1 MSPPSFCVMSSPYS
15 TRDELSAGMVPNLTT
30 PLRKLAAGHVQ
41 ICLSDVRQEFSQHFA
56 KWKLEL

>member
-30 PLRKLAAGHVQ
+30 PLRKLAAGLFRFVKVTSGR
-41 ICLSDVRQEFSQHFA
+41 IRD
-56 KWKLEL
+56 

>member
-30 PLRKLAAGHVQ
+30 PLRKLAAGLFRIVKVTSGR
-41 ICLSDVRQEFSQHFA
+41 IRD
-56 KWKLEL
+56 